1 MTTPYR
7 ERTGGLPARL
17 ALVLCL
23 LGTAISAYLT
33 YEHSTDSRT
42 LACSGTGAVNCLKV
56 TTSQWSQIAGVP
68 VAVAGLAFFLAMTLL
83 CAPTRF
89 AAEVGLLRLVGVLFG
104 TAMVL
109 WLIYVEIFLVEAI
122 CSWCTAVHVVT
133 VALLAPSCG
142 GANTTGCPD
151 RRESLVL
158 RDSQPVLRPNPS
170 SAASGCVICTLTS
183 AVVRLVSAEH
193 FRRLKERICRPVH
206 RTHRAVR

>member
-1 MTTPYR
+1 MSNEPAPAITAAVTTPYR

-17 ALVLCL
+17 ALALCL
-23 LGTAISAYLT
+23 LGTAVSAYLT
-33 YEHSTDSRT
+33 YEHFTDSRT

-68 VAVAGLAFFLAMTLL
+68 VAVAGLAFFVAMTLL

-89 AAEVGLLRLVGVLFG
+89 AAEVGLLRLVGVLVG

-133 VALLAPSCG
+133 VALLA
-142 GANTTGCPD
+142 TILWWREHD
-151 RRESLVL
+151 RMS
-158 RDSQPVLRPNPS
+158 
-170 SAASGCVICTLTS
+170 
-183 AVVRLVSAEH
+183 
-193 FRRLKERICRPVH
+193 
-206 RTHRAVR
+206 